1 MRNLGADV
9 AVIVTQT
16 FPKEMDRFGEKNG
29 VYICS
34 FSEVRSVV
42 LLLRNAIL
50 KIADAKRARKIKAI
64 KWLCSMII

>member
-34 FSEVRSVV
+34 FSEVRSVA